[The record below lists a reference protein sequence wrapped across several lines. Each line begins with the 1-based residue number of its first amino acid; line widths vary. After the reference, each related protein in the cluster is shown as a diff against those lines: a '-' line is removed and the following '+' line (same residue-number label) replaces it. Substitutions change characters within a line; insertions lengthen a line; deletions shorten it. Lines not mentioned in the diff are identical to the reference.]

1 MTELIAAL
9 LVLVVVAAAVYVI
22 FAMMRG
28 FVDMR
33 QARRQ
38 RLAGDDEGISLLK
51 AADQHDPRTM
61 SGRIDRDFETMIA
74 QTGLGINTYQA
85 MGIIA
90 LSAAIL
96 GGLPILWRYDY
107 LLAAFGVLMGV
118 VLPLAVFALCR
129 IQYRW
134 KIQNQLP
141 DAFFLMSRSL
151 KAGLNI
157 EQAMGT
163 VATYG
168 TEPLAGEFK
177 RVVDQTSLGLA
188 VPVAVKGMARRID
201 MPDFD
206 AFVTAVT
213 LHRTVGGN
221 LATLLERVATAARD
235 RTQFRGYFRSAT
247 ALARITGFA
256 IALAPIILL
265 IVYAIWQPDFIERFT
280 SSVLGTRMLLTAA
293 VLEVVGIIWML
304 SLLRVEY

>member
-1 MTELIAAL
+1 MTELVAAL
-9 LVLVVVAAAVYVI
+9 LVLLVVAAAVFLI

-28 FVDMR
+28 FVDAR

-38 RLAGDDEGISLLK
+38 SAEGDDGISLLK
-51 AADQHDPRTM
+51 AADQHDPRTL
-61 SGRIDRDFETMIA
+61 SGRIDRDFDTMIA
-74 QTGLGINTYQA
+74 QTGLGITTYQA

-90 LSAAIL
+90 LSAVIL
-96 GGLPILWRYDY
+96 GGLPILWRNDW
-107 LLAAFGVLMGV
+107 LLASFGVLFGV
-118 VLPLAVFALCR
+118 ILPLAIFALCR

-157 EQAMGT
+157 EQSMGT
-163 VATYG
+163 VASYG

-201 MPDFD
+201 LPDFD

-265 IVYAIWQPDFIERFT
+265 IVYAFWQPDFIERFT